1 LKDDACTKPIVTTNL
16 FPAQILG
23 GPLGIMSLDASTTQI
38 NIMVNNVLFKNRRL
52 NAIYFEKMNFEH
64 PTQYQKTMPT
74 RCKDI
79 CVYRNNSTITQQDAK
94 TLPNLCPGQAKLA
107 DNNADAQR
115 ILYKTKT
122 DHSNSAL
129 LVSTKFERE
138 IPRNR
143 HTLEYQGHIPAVY
156 QGQAM
161 HC

>member
-1 LKDDACTKPIVTTNL
+1 MQLIV
-16 FPAQILG
+16 
-23 GPLGIMSLDASTTQI
+23 
-38 NIMVNNVLFKNRRL
+38 K
-52 NAIYFEKMNFEH
+52 KMNLEH